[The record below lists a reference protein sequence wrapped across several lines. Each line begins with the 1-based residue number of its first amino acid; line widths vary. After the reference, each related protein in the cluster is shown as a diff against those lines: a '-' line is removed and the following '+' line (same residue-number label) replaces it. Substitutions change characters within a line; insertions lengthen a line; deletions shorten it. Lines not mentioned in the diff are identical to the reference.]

1 MLRIC
6 LVLVIV
12 VALAAL
18 GFSQKLATTLTE
30 TRTTLAD
37 TETRLQTSDTNLRS
51 AQAGEKKAR
60 TEVADLR
67 NQLETT
73 QSALEDSQAKATQ
86 QQGRADNE
94 EKLKNDALRELNT
107 TQAELA
113 EFRAFG
119 RTPQQIREVISE
131 NQRLVTDMA
140 AVAKENIVLDRE
152 VLRLRNRLLAYEDPD
167 VKVPLPAGLK
177 GKVLAVDP
185 KFDFVILSVGGE
197 DGVLERGEMLVNRG
211 GRLVAKIRIMSVQ
224 EKQSVANVLSDW
236 KQADVMEGDLVTV
249 GL

>member
-18 GFSQKLATTLTE
+18 GFSQKVATTLSE
-30 TRTTLAD
+30 TRTELSSA
-37 TETRLQTSDTNLRS
+37 TESLQTAQRS
-51 AQAGEKKAR
+51 LQTAQAGEKKAK
-60 TEVADLR
+60 TEAADVR

-73 QSALEDSQAKATQ
+73 QSALEDAQAKAAQ
-86 QQGRADNE
+86 QSARADDE
-94 EKLKNDALRELNT
+94 EKKKNEALGTLNT

-119 RTPQQIREVISE
+119 RTPQQIRETIVE

-140 AVAKENIVLDRE
+140 AVSKENVVLDRE
-152 VLRLRNRLLAYEDPD
+152 VFRLKNRVALYEGEK
-167 VKVPLPAGLK
+167 VKVELPAGLR

-185 KFDFVILSVGGE
+185 KYDFVVLSVGGD
-197 DGVLERGEMLVNRG
+197 DGALERGEMLVNRG
-211 GRLVAKIRIMSVQ
+211 GKLVAKVRIMSVQ
-224 EKQSVANVLSDW
+224 SKRCVANVLPDW
-236 KQADVMEGDLVTV
+236 KQADVLEGDSVTV